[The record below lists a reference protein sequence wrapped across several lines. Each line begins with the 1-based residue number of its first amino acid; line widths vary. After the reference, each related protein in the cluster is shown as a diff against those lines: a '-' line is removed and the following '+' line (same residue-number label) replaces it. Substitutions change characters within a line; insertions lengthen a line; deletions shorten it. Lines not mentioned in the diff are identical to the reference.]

1 MIIADLQI
9 KPGVRIYL
17 ISLLGEFLC
26 IHLLKDRFMQR
37 GNNGMK
43 LKKYRKDQVLLRL
56 LISLFAVSISVAV
69 ISCGIVNTPGLFGE
83 VRSQTVTEDK
93 DAEMEEESRISVKKH
108 LVTGVFYYNI
118 WFEIWICI
126 LCMIFAA
133 YMFCLP
139 RGDTIVTWK
148 VRMDD

>member
-1 MIIADLQI
+1 
-9 KPGVRIYL
+9 
-17 ISLLGEFLC
+17 
-26 IHLLKDRFMQR
+26 MQR

-56 LISLFAVSISVAV
+56 LIFLFAGSISVAV
-69 ISCGIVNTPGLFGE
+69 IPCGIVNTPGLFGE

-93 DAEMEEESRISVKKH
+93 DAEMAEESRISVKKP
-108 LVTGVFYYNI
+108 LATGLFYYNS

-126 LCMIFAA
+126 LCMIFEA
-133 YMFCLP
+133 YIFCLP
-139 RGDTIVTWK
+139 RGDTIVAWK